1 MKIYQKRSQKINILK
16 LNKEENELI
25 KLLRFLKGSA
35 VACAILAPITMCLE
49 VAMDLLQPTLLSKII
64 DTGVANGDL
73 NYVLYI
79 GIQMIIAAIVGLIA
93 GSACSYFAAVASM
106 NLGQEVRQGLFDKI
120 QTLSFVELDKL
131 KTSSLITRLTNDV
144 TQLQMMMNMALRMM
158 VRAPLT
164 AIGGI
169 IMAAILSPKL
179 STIFLI
185 AIPIIAISVL
195 FILRKSLPLFTSVQ
209 QKIDNVNTVMRE
221 SILGVKVVKAFAIEN
236 TQKERFS
243 TSNEELTNISIKSQN
258 MNLILWPIATLI
270 MNLTV
275 VAVLWFGGNMVNVG
289 TLEIGKIVAFINYL
303 LQIMGSVVMVIN
315 IMIGYSRAKASA
327 TRINEVFETESSIK
341 DKKETKEVKNFDIE
355 FKNVSFRYNEHSE
368 NVLENISFSAKQGE
382 TIGIIGSTGCGKS
395 SFVNL
400 IPRLYDVTEGEI
412 LIGGTNIKDIPL
424 NQLRDNIGIVL
435 QESILFSGT
444 IESNIKFG
452 NENASNEMMVD
463 SSVNA
468 QAYEFISNKED
479 KFKSEVEQRA
489 KNLSGGQKQRLSIAR
504 TLIRNP
510 KIFIM
515 DDSSS
520 ALDMATEAKLQ
531 NSIKETMKDSTVMV
545 IAQRISGVMD
555 ADKIIVMDDG
565 KIANIGTHKELLKNS
580 EIYRSIAIS
589 QMGEEV
595 LNLVK

>member
-1 MKIYQKRSQKINILK
+1 M
-16 LNKEENELI
+16 I
-25 KLLRFLKGSA
+25 KLLKYLKGSA
-35 VACAILAPITMCLE
+35 IICAILAPLTMCLE

-79 GIQMIIAAIVGLIA
+79 GIQMVIAAVVGLIA

-131 KTSSLITRLTNDV
+131 KTSSLITRLTNDI
-144 TQLQMMMNMALRMM
+144 TQVQMMMNMALRMM

-169 IMAAILSPKL
+169 IMAYILSPKL

-185 AIPIIAISVL
+185 AIPIITVSVL
-195 FILRKSLPLFTSVQ
+195 FILKKSLPLFTKVQ
-209 QKIDNVNTVMRE
+209 QNIDNVNTVMRE
-221 SILGVKVVKAFAIEN
+221 SILGVKVIKAFAIEN
-236 TQKERFS
+236 TQKSRFIEA
-243 TSNEELTNISIKSQN
+243 NEELTNTSIKSQN
-258 MNLILWPIATLI
+258 MNLILWPMATLI

-275 VAVLWFGGNMVNVG
+275 VCVLWFGGNMVNTG
-289 TLEIGKIVAFINYL
+289 DLEIGKIVAFINYL

-327 TRINEVFETESSIK
+327 TRINEVFETETSIK
-341 DKKETKEVKNFDIE
+341 DKENTKIIENFDIE

-368 NVLENISFSAKQGE
+368 NVLENISFTAKQGE

-400 IPRLYDVTEGEI
+400 IPRLYDVSSGEI
-412 LIGGTNIKDIPL
+412 LIGKTNIKDISL
-424 NQLRDNIGIVL
+424 SQLRENIGIVL
-435 QESILFSGT
+435 QENILFSGT
-444 IESNIKFG
+444 IESNIRFG
-452 NENASNEMMVD
+452 NENASKDMIVD
-463 SSVNA
+463 SAVNA
-468 QAYEFISNKED
+468 QAYEFINNKED
-479 KFKSEVEQRA
+479 KFDSEVEQRA

-531 NSIKETMKDSTVMV
+531 NSIKETMKDSTVIV

-565 KIANIGTHKELLKNS
+565 KIANMGTHKELLKTS
-580 EIYRSIAIS
+580 EIYRSIAVS
-589 QMGEEV
+589 QLGEEV
-595 LNLVK
+595 LESVG

>member
-1 MKIYQKRSQKINILK
+1 M
-16 LNKEENELI
+16 I

-341 DKKETKEVKNFDIE
+341 DKEETKEVKNFDIE

-412 LIGGTNIKDIPL
+412 LIGGTNIKDIAI

-468 QAYEFISNKED
+468 QAYEFISNKEN

-531 NSIKETMKDSTVMV
+531 NSIKERMKDSTVMV